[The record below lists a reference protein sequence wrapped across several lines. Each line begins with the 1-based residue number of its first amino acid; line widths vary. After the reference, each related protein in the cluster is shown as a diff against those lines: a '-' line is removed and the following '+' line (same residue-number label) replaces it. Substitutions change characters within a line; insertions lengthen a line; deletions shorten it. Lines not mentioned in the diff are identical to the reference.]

1 MIVSI
6 DSSESELKGSALIVY
21 RYTYFHP
28 LCRPRCFYIMFF
40 SSSFQDGLNTSGDS
54 ENDIP
59 KFINDNNDK
68 TSYLRGKFL
77 GKVRNYIMKQKL
89 MQNLTL
95 LNERVYSYVRV
106 HSNVQYVPVGKL
118 AFHCNK

>member
-1 MIVSI
+1 LCPVVHLLSSIVTPA
-6 DSSESELKGSALIVY
+6 G
-21 RYTYFHP
+21 
-28 LCRPRCFYIMFF
+28 FYIMFF

-77 GKVRNYIMKQKL
+77 GKVRNYIIKQKL
-89 MQNLTL
+89 IQNLML
-95 LNERVYSYVRV
+95 LNERVYSYVVRTV
-106 HSNVQYVPVGKL
+106 HSNVQYVPVLVGKL
-118 AFHCNK
+118 LFHCNK

>member
-1 MIVSI
+1 VPHA
-6 DSSESELKGSALIVY
+6 G
-21 RYTYFHP
+21 
-28 LCRPRCFYIMFF
+28 FYIMFF

-89 MQNLTL
+89 IQIPTL
-95 LNERVYSYVRV
+95 LNGRVFSHVLYIQMYSTL
-106 HSNVQYVPVGKL
+106 VGKL
-118 AFHCNK
+118 LFHCNN